1 MLMTAVSHADDEPE
15 YTVLTGTQATYSLTS
30 ALTQDT
36 PIQVINVPEDG
47 RRISSLRD
55 YIARRIER
63 LIPTFVNAAAVVSLT
78 NALPGDPLY
87 RFARDAN
94 IRIVDIDAALPWSLS
109 TAGVALTNLPTSN
122 VDWSIDSSL
131 NDSVTAPYFW
141 LSVSNAIRMSDII
154 AHDLTELFPD
164 FETTIQMNL
173 DDLKWLLLNLRNEYQ
188 GQLIETG
195 NDTVFALTGD
205 FVYLT
210 NDMGLYV
217 DGYFIKQ
224 DIHWTES
231 DLTMLTNH
239 LTQRDIRVVLHK
251 WTPSEAIQ
259 NAIGNAGARLV
270 VLDSGDPGM
279 VEDRRLV
286 VDGLQQIL
294 RNNLDAISFALRQ

>member
-1 MLMTAVSHADDEPE
+1 
-15 YTVLTGTQATYSLTS
+15 
-30 ALTQDT
+30 
-36 PIQVINVPEDG
+36 
-47 RRISSLRD
+47 
-55 YIARRIER
+55 
-63 LIPTFVNAAAVVSLT
+63 
-78 NALPGDPLY
+78 
-87 RFARDAN
+87 
-94 IRIVDIDAALPWSLS
+94 
-109 TAGVALTNLPTSN
+109 
-122 VDWSIDSSL
+122 
-131 NDSVTAPYFW
+131 
-141 LSVSNAIRMSDII
+141 
-154 AHDLTELFPD
+154 
-164 FETTIQMNL
+164 MNL

-251 WTPSEAIQ
+251 WMPSEAIQ